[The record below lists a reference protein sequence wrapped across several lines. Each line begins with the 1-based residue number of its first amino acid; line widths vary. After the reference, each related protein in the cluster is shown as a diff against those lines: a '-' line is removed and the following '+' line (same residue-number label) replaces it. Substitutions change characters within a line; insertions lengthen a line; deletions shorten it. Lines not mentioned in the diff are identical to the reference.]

1 MERDS
6 KYLRDPSAYS
16 TPSARE
22 DFPEPETPAITTISC
37 SGISISMF
45 FRLWTF
51 APRTSMCLGGIFPC
65 LTSLDM
71 TMASSPFR
79 VSSVPDGCFCSA
91 WPHHSVFRPYIK
103 CAFSQRSNMHDSVS
117 ESAGKVMGFRP
128 RSAIVDW
135 WHNALGLQMRRGGG
149 DGFFR

>member
-1 MERDS
+1 MS
-6 KYLRDPSAYS
+6 VPQ
-16 TPSARE
+16 
-22 DFPEPETPAITTISC
+22 TT
-37 SGISISMF
+37 
-45 FRLWTF
+45 T

-103 CAFSQRSNMHDSVS
+103 CAFSQHSNMHDSVS

-128 RSAIVDW
+128 RSAIVDQNVRVW
-135 WHNALGLQMRRGGG
+135 NMAFDSTPSVPSITTRC
-149 DGFFR
+149 F